1 MTTLM
6 SSLNDRGYLA
16 YDSMLPSTPVKR
28 KLLFSELREENLQQ
42 FCFEA
47 ADTIADNIRVASALP
62 DSPFFKI
69 HMKTCLE
76 NICRIYAR
84 ENMRSA
90 ICLSLLVHAS
100 KCTDECSVNLFVVL
114 VKCSHKNKS
123 FQIDV
128 QPPACFEEAKRFLY
142 APCLS
147 AILLQN
153 LRGLDVEALH
163 DIKFIFVDFP
173 ESNIRGWCGPSL
185 VVVNVYAL
193 QETFHLRHVVPLVIL
208 LGNEMRRALERKYAG
223 NDHNYSTS
231 DMATEKK
238 NPAFAVES
246 RDGFELAAVG
256 RKFSYNITSLEE
268 EQNEMLDE
276 IKTSFI
282 AGKAPA
288 LDAAQLMRI
297 GFLKAEL
304 SELDFDYDFKARER
318 DFM

>member
-1 MTTLM
+1 
-6 SSLNDRGYLA
+6 
-16 YDSMLPSTPVKR
+16 
-28 KLLFSELREENLQQ
+28 
-42 FCFEA
+42 
-47 ADTIADNIRVASALP
+47 
-62 DSPFFKI
+62 
-69 HMKTCLE
+69 
-76 NICRIYAR
+76 
-84 ENMRSA
+84 MRSA
-90 ICLSLLVHAS
+90 IGLSLLVHAS
-100 KCTDECSVNLFVVL
+100 KCTKFGQICVFVNLACGF
-114 VKCSHKNKS
+114 CRCR
-123 FQIDV
+123 FRIDV
-128 QPPACFEEAKRFLY
+128 PPPACFEEAKKFLY

-153 LRGLDVEALH
+153 LHGLDVEALH

-173 ESNIRGWCGPSL
+173 EISIRGWCGPSL

-231 DMATEKK
+231 DVATEKK

-256 RKFSYNITSLEE
+256 RKLSYNITPFEE
-268 EQNEMLDE
+268 VQIEMLDE

-297 GFLKAEL
+297 GYLKAEL
-304 SELDFDYDFKARER
+304 SEMDFDFDFKARER